1 MAVTTT
7 PGPLRGALPQPAR
20 GIWPDLDTVPR
31 APVHAAV
38 ARSVIRRAVR
48 SLPLTLEFPDGTRW
62 GAGHRTA
69 TRRTAGAPTLALT
82 RPDAFFARLGRD
94 GLIGL
99 GEAWM
104 TGELTAGRWC
114 PRASGGPGETDAAV
128 LDESTDRLAA
138 ALTVLAGRLT
148 SLVPRPLRA
157 LRRWWQRRQ
166 PDSERNTVRGAQH
179 NIHRHY
185 DLSNDMF
192 GTFLD
197 ESMTYSSAWFDPA
210 PTTAATFDELGPA
223 QLRKID
229 GILDLARVRSGTH
242 LVEIGTGW
250 GALAIRAA
258 AERGATVTSLTLSR
272 EQADL
277 ARRRINDAGLA
288 DRVDVRLEDYRVHA
302 AAHHGA
308 YDAAASV
315 EMIEAVGRQYW
326 PDYFSSV
333 QAMLRPGARFGLQA
347 ITVDHGQ
354 LLATHGSYTWIHK
367 YVFPGGQLTSLPGI
381 DHALAAH
388 TRMRVQESRR
398 LGDSYAATLRLWRH
412 RFNANAARIAEL
424 GFDETFRR
432 MWTFYLAYSEAGFAS
447 GYLDDYQLGIG

>member
-1 MAVTTT
+1 MSVGTATRR
-7 PGPLRGALPQPAR
+7 LLPQPSRGFWPGLHAAPHAR
-20 GIWPDLDTVPR
+20 I
-31 APVHAAV
+31 HAAV
-38 ARSVIRRAVR
+38 ARAITRRAVDK
-48 SLPLTLEFPDGTRW
+48 LLVTLRFPDGTAW
-62 GAGHRTA
+62 GAG
-69 TRRTAGAPTLALT
+69 GPVLAIV
-82 RPDAFFARLGRD
+82 RPENFFARLGRD

-104 TGELTAGRWC
+104 TGELTAGRWR
-114 PRASGGPGETDAAV
+114 PGSPANPHGPGELDADV
-128 LDESTDRLAA
+128 LDESTDALAG

-148 SLVPRPLRA
+148 ELVPRPLQA

-166 PDSERNTVRGAQH
+166 PEAERNTVTGARD

-192 GTFLD
+192 ATFLD
-197 ESMTYSSAWFDPA
+197 GSMTYSSAWFDPA
-210 PTTAATFDELGPA
+210 PNLVRPARFEELEPA

-229 GILDLARVRSGTH
+229 GILDLARVRAGSR
-242 LVEIGTGW
+242 LVEIGSGW

-258 AERGATVTSLTLSR
+258 GQRGATVTTLTLSQ

-277 ARRRINDAGLA
+277 ARRRITEAGRGG
-288 DRVDVRLEDYRVHA
+288 RVEVRLEDYRVHA
-302 AAHHGA
+302 AAHRGS

-333 QAMLRPGARFGLQA
+333 QTMLRPGARFGLQA
-347 ITVDHGQ
+347 ITVDHAQ
-354 LLATHGSYTWIHK
+354 LLATSGSYTWIHK

-381 DHALAAH
+381 EAALAAH
-388 TRMRVQESRR
+388 TGMRVQESRR
-398 LGDSYAATLRLWRH
+398 LGESYATTLRLWRH
-412 RFNANAARIAEL
+412 RFNANATRVAEL

>member
-1 MAVTTT
+1 MAGVTAMAARR
-7 PGPLRGALPQPAR
+7 GPLPQPGR
-20 GIWPDLDTVPR
+20 GIWPGLHAVPH
-31 APVHAAV
+31 APVQGAV
-38 ARSVIRRAVR
+38 ARAVVRRAVR
-48 SLPLTLEFPDGTRW
+48 ALPLTLRFPDGSTW
-62 GAGHRTA
+62 GAG
-69 TRRTAGAPTLALT
+69 GPTLTLT
-82 RPDAFFARLGRD
+82 RPDEFFRRLGRD

-104 TGELTAGRWC
+104 TGDLTAGSWR
-114 PRASGGPGETDAAV
+114 PSPPGSSGPGELDAAV
-128 LDESTDRLAA
+128 LDCATDELAA

-148 SLVPRPLRA
+148 ELVPRPLQA
-157 LRRWWQRRQ
+157 LRRLWQRRQ
-166 PDSERNTVRGAQH
+166 PDSERNSVAGART

-192 GTFLD
+192 ATFLD
-197 ESMTYSSAWFDPA
+197 ETMTYSSAWFEPAPDPA
-210 PTTAATFDELGPA
+210 SAPSFDALRPA

-229 GILDLARVRSGTH
+229 GILDLARVRSGTR

-258 AERGATVTSLTLSR
+258 AERGATVTSLTLSQ
-272 EQADL
+272 EQRDL
-277 ARRRINDAGLA
+277 ALRRIAEAGLTEKIE
-288 DRVDVRLEDYRVHA
+288 VRLEDYRVHA
-302 AAHHGA
+302 AAHRQA

-333 QAMLRPGARFGLQA
+333 QAMLRPGGRFGLQA
-347 ITVDHGQ
+347 ITVDHAQ
-354 LLATHGSYTWIHK
+354 LLATSGSYTWIHK
-367 YVFPGGQLTSLPGI
+367 YVFPGGELTSLTGI
-381 DHALAAH
+381 EAALAAH

-398 LGDSYAATLRLWRH
+398 LGDSYAVTLRLWRH
-412 RFNANAARIAEL
+412 RFDAAAARVAEL

-447 GYLDDYQLGIG
+447 GYLDDYQLGIA